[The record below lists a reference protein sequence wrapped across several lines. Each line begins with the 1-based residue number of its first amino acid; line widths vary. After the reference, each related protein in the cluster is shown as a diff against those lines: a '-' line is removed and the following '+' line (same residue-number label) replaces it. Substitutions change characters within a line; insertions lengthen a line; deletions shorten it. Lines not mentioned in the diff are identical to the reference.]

1 MIEEIEIVGSLKN
14 CKKSNNWRASERRGS
29 EKICSKVKKKK
40 KMLDLDAF
48 FAIRSAKKKLLLKIQ
63 LLRMTICSETKETTY
78 EEHNGR

>member
-1 MIEEIEIVGSLKN
+1 MIEEVEIVGSLKN

-40 KMLDLDAF
+40 MLDLGAF

-63 LLRMTICSETKETTY
+63 LFHMTICSETKETTY